1 MDMSTATSI
10 QQIYASHLRARVSE
24 MSLTERAT
32 EEPGS
37 DVDRQA
43 NAGFPAPSG
52 FRFIPRELAAKS
64 RRLIEGYHG
73 IHGYGCLP
81 DLLWHSDARDIIEC
95 NRELTQI
102 FKSASKS
109 RGAKRANESL
119 LLIATV
125 IFSVETLARD
135 FAGWGKRFPAAKRE
149 AEKMLDDTR
158 LRPHVWFMDGYL
170 YPSLTAHRELA
181 SEIAP
186 SMVISEA
193 SARSS

>member
-1 MDMSTATSI
+1 MIMRTALSI
-10 QQIYASHLRARVSE
+10 GEVFVFHLRARVGE
-24 MSLTERAT
+24 MSLTEGTTEHADSGLDHESHADFAT
-32 EEPGS
+32 TS
-37 DVDRQA
+37 H
-43 NAGFPAPSG
+43 
-52 FRFIPRELAAKS
+52 FRFIPRELAEKS

-81 DLLWHSDARDIIEC
+81 DLIWHSDARDIVEC
-95 NRELTQI
+95 SRELTQI

-109 RGAKRANESL
+109 RGAKRANHSL

-125 IFSVETLARD
+125 VFSIETLARD

-149 AEKMLDDTR
+149 AEKLLDDIR
-158 LRPHVWFMDGYL
+158 LGPHAWFMDGYL

-186 SMVISEA
+186 STA
-193 SARSS
+193 LT

>member
-1 MDMSTATSI
+1 
-10 QQIYASHLRARVSE
+10 
-24 MSLTERAT
+24 MSLTEGSAENTGSHLDHRA
-32 EEPGS
+32 
-37 DVDRQA
+37 DDD
-43 NAGFPAPSG
+43 FPATSD

-64 RRLIEGYHG
+64 RRLIESYHG

-95 NRELTQI
+95 SGELTQI

-109 RGAKRANESL
+109 RCAKRANDSL
-119 LLIATV
+119 RLIATV

-149 AEKMLDDTR
+149 AERMFDDIR

-170 YPSLTAHRELA
+170 YPSLAAHRELA
-181 SEIAP
+181 CEIAP
-186 SMVISEA
+186 STAVI
-193 SARSS
+193 

>member
-1 MDMSTATSI
+1 
-10 QQIYASHLRARVSE
+10 
-24 MSLTERAT
+24 MSLTEGTAGDN
-32 EEPGS
+32 GS
-37 DVDRQA
+37 DLDRRPDA
-43 NAGFPAPSG
+43 DLHTASD

-64 RRLIEGYHG
+64 RKLIEGYHD

-81 DLLWHSDARDIIEC
+81 DLLWHSDARDIIDC
-95 NRELTQI
+95 NRDLTKI
-102 FKSASKS
+102 FKGASKS
-109 RGAKRANESL
+109 RCAKRANGSL

-149 AEKMLDDTR
+149 AEKMLYDAT

-170 YPSLTAHRELA
+170 YPRLTAHRELA

-186 SMVISEA
+186 STA
-193 SARSS
+193 LT

>member
-1 MDMSTATSI
+1 
-10 QQIYASHLRARVSE
+10 
-24 MSLTERAT
+24 MSLIEGRAEDT
-32 EEPGS
+32 GS
-37 DVDRQA
+37 LNRPTSADLDA
-43 NAGFPAPSG
+43 TPD

-64 RRLIEGYHG
+64 RKMIESYHD

-81 DLLWHSDARDIIEC
+81 DLLWHSDARDAIEC
-95 NRELTQI
+95 NRQLTQI

-109 RGAKRANESL
+109 RCAKRANDSL

-149 AEKMLDDTR
+149 AQKMLDDVG

-170 YPSLTAHRELA
+170 YPSLAAHRELA

-186 SMVISEA
+186 SAAVI
-193 SARSS
+193 

>member
-1 MDMSTATSI
+1 
-10 QQIYASHLRARVSE
+10 
-24 MSLTERAT
+24 MSLTEST
-32 EEPGS
+32 EENIGGDFGRQTNADLPATS
-37 DVDRQA
+37 D
-43 NAGFPAPSG
+43 

-64 RRLIEGYHG
+64 RRLIESYHG

-102 FKSASKS
+102 FKNASKS
-109 RGAKRANESL
+109 RGAKRANNSL

-149 AEKMLDDTR
+149 AEKMVGDIR

-186 SMVISEA
+186 STAVA
-193 SARSS
+193 

>member
-1 MDMSTATSI
+1 
-10 QQIYASHLRARVSE
+10 
-24 MSLTERAT
+24 MSLTEGTA
-32 EEPGS
+32 EDLGS
-37 DVDRQA
+37 DLDGKT
-43 NAGFPAPSG
+43 NADLPATSD

-102 FKSASKS
+102 FKNASKS

-125 IFSVETLARD
+125 IFSVETLVRD

-149 AEKMLDDTR
+149 AEKMLGDGSAGS
-158 LRPHVWFMDGYL
+158 HVWLMDGYL

-181 SEIAP
+181 REIAP
-186 SMVISEA
+186 SMPLS
-193 SARSS
+193 

>member
-1 MDMSTATSI
+1 MITSTALSL
-10 QQIYASHLRARVSE
+10 QFVYVSHLRTRVSE
-24 MSLTERAT
+24 MALTEGTA
-32 EEPGS
+32 EYIGS
-37 DVDRQA
+37 DLDRQSCA
-43 NAGFPAPSG
+43 ELPASSD

-109 RGAKRANESL
+109 RCAKRANDSL

-149 AEKMLDDTR
+149 AEKMLDDVSE
-158 LRPHVWFMDGYL
+158 RPHVWFMDGYL

-181 SEIAP
+181 REIAP
-186 SMVISEA
+186 SAAVT
-193 SARSS
+193 

>member
-1 MDMSTATSI
+1 
-10 QQIYASHLRARVSE
+10 
-24 MSLTERAT
+24 MSLTEGTAEDT
-32 EEPGS
+32 GS
-37 DVDRQA
+37 DVDRKT
-43 NAGFPAPSG
+43 NGDFPATSD
-52 FRFIPRELAAKS
+52 FRFIPRELASKS

-95 NRELTQI
+95 NRELTRI

-149 AEKMLDDTR
+149 AEKMLDDIS

-186 SMVISEA
+186 STPVT
-193 SARSS
+193 

>member
-1 MDMSTATSI
+1 MF
-10 QQIYASHLRARVSE
+10 LRARVSE
-24 MSLTERAT
+24 MSSTEGTA
-32 EEPGS
+32 EDIGS
-37 DVDRQA
+37 DVDRETHA
-43 NAGFPAPSG
+43 DFPGISD

-81 DLLWHSDARDIIEC
+81 DLLWHSDARDLIEC
-95 NRELTQI
+95 NRELTHI
-102 FKSASKS
+102 FRSASKS

-149 AEKMLDDTR
+149 AEKRLDDIR
-158 LRPHVWFMDGYL
+158 LHPHVWFMDGYL
-170 YPSLTAHRELA
+170 YPSRTAHRELA

-186 SMVISEA
+186 SVAES
-193 SARSS
+193 

>member
-1 MDMSTATSI
+1 
-10 QQIYASHLRARVSE
+10 
-24 MSLTERAT
+24 MSLTESAA
-32 EEPGS
+32 EDIGS
-37 DVDRQA
+37 DLDRQT
-43 NAGFPAPSG
+43 NTDLPEGSE

-95 NRELTQI
+95 NRELTHI

-109 RGAKRANESL
+109 RGAKRANNSL

-125 IFSVETLARD
+125 IFSIETLARD
-135 FAGWGKRFPAAKRE
+135 FAGWGKRFPVAKRE
-149 AEKMLDDTR
+149 AEKMLGDTGQ
-158 LRPHVWFMDGYL
+158 RPHAWFMDGYL
-170 YPSLTAHRELA
+170 YPSLTSHRELA

-186 SMVISEA
+186 AMA
-193 SARSS
+193 TT

>member
-1 MDMSTATSI
+1 
-10 QQIYASHLRARVSE
+10 
-24 MSLTERAT
+24 MSLIE
-32 EEPGS
+32 GS
-37 DVDRQA
+37 AEDTGSGLNRKTRTDLDA
-43 NAGFPAPSG
+43 APD

-64 RRLIEGYHG
+64 RKMIESYHD

-95 NRELTQI
+95 NRQLTQI

-109 RGAKRANESL
+109 RCAKRANDSL

-135 FAGWGKRFPAAKRE
+135 FAGWGKRFSAAKRE
-149 AEKMLDDTR
+149 AQKMLDDVG

-170 YPSLTAHRELA
+170 YPSLVAHRELA
-181 SEIAP
+181 TEIAP
-186 SMVISEA
+186 SAAVI
-193 SARSS
+193 

>member
-1 MDMSTATSI
+1 
-10 QQIYASHLRARVSE
+10 
-24 MSLTERAT
+24 MSLTESTA
-32 EEPGS
+32 EDIGK
-37 DVDRQA
+37 DLDRQI
-43 NAGFPAPSG
+43 NADLPAASD

-95 NRELTQI
+95 NRELMQI
-102 FKSASKS
+102 FKNASKS
-109 RGAKRANESL
+109 RCAKRANDSL

-135 FAGWGKRFPAAKRE
+135 FAGWGKQFPAAKRE
-149 AEKMLDDTR
+149 AEKMLDDIR
-158 LRPHVWFMDGYL
+158 LQPHVWFMDGYL

-181 SEIAP
+181 SEVAP
-186 SMVISEA
+186 STALI
-193 SARSS
+193 